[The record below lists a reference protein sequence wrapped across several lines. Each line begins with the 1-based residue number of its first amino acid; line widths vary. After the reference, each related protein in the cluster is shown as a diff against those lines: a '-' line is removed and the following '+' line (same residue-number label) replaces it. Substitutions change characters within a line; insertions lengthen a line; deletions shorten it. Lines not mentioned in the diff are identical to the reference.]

1 MSYSFI
7 FFSILVMFYSFLSKK
22 PNLDEE
28 NLLFPF
34 MEVESLKYLT
44 SSNYAETKLPW
55 LLWNWFM
62 PP

>member
-1 MSYSFI
+1 
-7 FFSILVMFYSFLSKK
+7 MFYSFLSKK
-22 PNLDEE
+22 PNLDEQ

-34 MEVESLKYLT
+34 MEVGSLKYLT

-55 LLWNWFM
+55 SLENWFM